1 MNKFKTSDYNTIKS
15 ALVNRNLKQALYDKG
30 KVIMDGVLLTLHGDE
45 HRKRRKLEH
54 KIFQRNFFKYYE
66 HELFPKTLNETIQPF
81 LKKGTADLL
90 DFGYRITMNLTADFA
105 GIDRQKKSPKETE
118 DLLSLVKIFSQGA
131 TLVHSK
137 RPHDEVNKEV
147 LVALDKF
154 ERKFLLP
161 SKVRRQKLIE
171 KFKNNEIAKSELPR
185 DVLTILLLNEDEIN
199 LSEDLIKREIAFYLQ
214 AGSHSTAN
222 SMTHALH
229 EIFIWGENNPDEFEI
244 IKNDTLFLQRCV
256 HESMRLHPASPV
268 AWRKSECPVV
278 LDNNIQLNKDDLIIM
293 DLHKANQDK
302 EIFGND
308 SDIFNPHRIIPKNQ
322 FLWGLT
328 FGIGLHMCFG
338 RDLDGG
344 VVSNEN
350 TDPNNHQYG
359 IVTLLVKKIL
369 DEKGLPDSKNKP
381 KVDINTERPNWGSYP
396 IIFGEKL

>member
-1 MNKFKTSDYNTIKS
+1 
-15 ALVNRNLKQALYDKG
+15 
-30 KVIMDGVLLTLHGDE
+30 
-45 HRKRRKLEH
+45 
-54 KIFQRNFFKYYE
+54 
-66 HELFPKTLNETIQPF
+66 
-81 LKKGTADLL
+81 
-90 DFGYRITMNLTADFA
+90 
-105 GIDRQKKSPKETE
+105 
-118 DLLSLVKIFSQGA
+118 
-131 TLVHSK
+131 
-137 RPHDEVNKEV
+137 V

-161 SKVRRQKLIE
+161 SKVRREKLIE
-171 KFKNNEIAKSELPR
+171 RFKNNEIVKSELPR
-185 DVLTILLLNEDEIN
+185 DVLTILLLNEDKIN

-229 EIFIWGENNPDEFEI
+229 EIFTWGENNPDDYER
-244 IKNDTLFLQRCV
+244 IKDDTLFLQRCV

-268 AWRKSECPVV
+268 AWRKSECPVE
-278 LDNNIQLNKDDLIIM
+278 LDNNIKLDKDDLIIM

-344 VVSNEN
+344 VVSSEN